1 MFRPE
6 ARRVPVEVVDAQDEP
21 RDLVQ
26 EVSAGRSEKTPVAVL
41 TLVIVVVGGLFALA
55 LLIAG
60 LAYAL
65 A

>member
-1 MFRPE
+1 
-6 ARRVPVEVVDAQDEP
+6 VEQQNEP
-21 RDLVQ
+21 RGLVQ
-26 EVSAGRSEKTPVAVL
+26 EVSTGKTEKTPVAVL
-41 TLVIVVVGGLFALA
+41 TLVIATVGALVAVA

>member
-1 MFRPE
+1 
-6 ARRVPVEVVDAQDEP
+6 VDAQNEP

-26 EVSAGRSEKTPVAVL
+26 EVSAGTSEKTPVAVL
-41 TLVIVVVGGLFALA
+41 TVVIAIVAALVAVA

>member
-1 MFRPE
+1 
-6 ARRVPVEVVDAQDEP
+6 
-21 RDLVQ
+21 
-26 EVSAGRSEKTPVAVL
+26 VAVL